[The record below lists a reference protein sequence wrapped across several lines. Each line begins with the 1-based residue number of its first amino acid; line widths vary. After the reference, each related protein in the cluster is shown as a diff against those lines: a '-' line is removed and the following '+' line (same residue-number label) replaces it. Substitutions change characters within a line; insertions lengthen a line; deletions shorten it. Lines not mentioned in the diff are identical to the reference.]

1 MPTPFAPIDSQLA
14 IKIYIATGTAGMAAI
29 IPIQGRLMMKK
40 IAIVMFALA
49 IMSAAPASAE
59 DKMATNDFMLF
70 VNPSVLAADA
80 RAKFV
85 TLRTDIPWS
94 QDATLDCSIPADCTK
109 SSCAIDIEATYPND
123 QNELMAKIKRD
134 EITEAA
140 GGEKGTTVGVTIRCS
155 TTLNADDADSNQ
167 NDNLLTAT
175 AAIIVIP

>member
-1 MPTPFAPIDSQLA
+1 
-14 IKIYIATGTAGMAAI
+14 
-29 IPIQGRLMMKK
+29 MKK

-49 IMSAAPASAE
+49 IMNAAPASAG
-59 DKMATNDFMLF
+59 DKVTTNDFMLF

-94 QDATLDCSIPADCTK
+94 QDATLDCSIPADCTE
-109 SSCAIDIEATYPND
+109 SSCTIPIEATYPND
-123 QNELMAKIKRD
+123 QNELMAKIKR
-134 EITEAA
+134 EKITKAA
-140 GGEKGTTVGVTIRCS
+140 GGEDGTTVGVTIGCS
-155 TTLNADDADSNQ
+155 ATLNTDDTDSNR